1 MQANNLWI
9 TVDVRE
15 QQLDIH
21 ALKAIL
27 KPQCDEEGLSVMIHT
42 QTQGASADV
51 RLGFDWRVLPSD
63 QMIEQLKQINVVR
76 GIEVL

>member
-1 MQANNLWI
+1 
-9 TVDVRE
+9 
-15 QQLDIH
+15 
-21 ALKAIL
+21 
-27 KPQCDEEGLSVMIHT
+27 MIHT